1 MGVPSPVAVAG
12 AGSWGTALAVQLA
25 RNGQP
30 TRLWGHQ
37 AEHCARLTRER
48 CNRRYLPGV
57 SFPDGLQIVDA
68 IEVALSGCDDLL
80 LAVPLRG
87 LRAVLHTVARCGR
100 PRLRVV
106 WACKGIEAGTR
117 RLVHEIVAEELG
129 EALPSAVLSGPTF
142 AAEVAAGQP
151 TAALIASADA
161 DLARDFVARL
171 HGGAL
176 RVYSGTDVIGVEVA
190 GAVKNVLAIAAGVA
204 DGLGLGANTR
214 AAVVTRGLAEM
225 TRLGVALGGRGETF
239 TGLAGLGDLVLS
251 CTDDQSRN
259 RRLGLALA
267 RGRTLEQALAVIGQ
281 AVEGVGTAREL
292 GSLAGQLGV
301 EMPIAAQVARVL
313 SGACQPR
320 EAVEA
325 LLAREPT
332 REVRVR

>member
-1 MGVPSPVAVAG
+1 
-12 AGSWGTALAVQLA
+12 
-25 RNGQP
+25 
-30 TRLWGHQ
+30 
-37 AEHCARLTRER
+37 
-48 CNRRYLPGV
+48 
-57 SFPDGLQIVDA
+57 
-68 IEVALSGCDDLL
+68 
-80 LAVPLRG
+80 
-87 LRAVLHTVARCGR
+87 
-100 PRLRVV
+100 
-106 WACKGIEAGTR
+106 
-117 RLVHEIVAEELG
+117 
-129 EALPSAVLSGPTF
+129 
-142 AAEVAAGQP
+142 
-151 TAALIASADA
+151 
-161 DLARDFVARL
+161 
-171 HGGAL
+171 
-176 RVYSGTDVIGVEVA
+176 VIGVEVA

-214 AAVVTRGLAEM
+214 AAVGTRGLAER
-225 TRLGVALGGRGETF
+225 TGLGVALGGRGETF